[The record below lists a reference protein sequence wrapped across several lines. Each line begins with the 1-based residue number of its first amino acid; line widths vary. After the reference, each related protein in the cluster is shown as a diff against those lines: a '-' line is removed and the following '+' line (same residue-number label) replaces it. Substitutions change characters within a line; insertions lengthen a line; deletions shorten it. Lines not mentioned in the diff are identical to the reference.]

1 MLSLPRCCGKP
12 SPHIARLQQPQYS
25 LAQGCFQFHI
35 TELLCACQLLVFFEN
50 SLFNT
55 LVEGTMATLANHGV
69 AQTLNIN
76 LIGSSALV
84 TAYAVANLRNNQ
96 REEALCHGPLK
107 ILTRSRV
114 SSHLHLF
121 PTTYTF
127 WPFRLLPTS
136 LSCESS
142 SQTSPLHR

>member
-1 MLSLPRCCGKP
+1 MIGTEVY
-12 SPHIARLQQPQYS
+12 Q
-25 LAQGCFQFHI
+25 FQI
-35 TELLCACQLLVFFEN
+35 TELWSACQFLAFFEN
-50 SLFNT
+50 ILFNT

-84 TAYAVANLRNNQ
+84 TAYAVANLRISQ
-96 REEALCHGPLK
+96 HEKALCKGPLE
-107 ILTRSRV
+107 ILTRLRV

-127 WPFRLLPTS
+127 CPFLLLPTS
-136 LSCESS
+136 LSCENS
-142 SQTSPLHR
+142 SQISPPHH